1 MSFSRCHMGEI
12 QWSTN
17 INYVPALIFQPT
29 VYSLGTAKNR
39 GPAKF
44 LGNRPGTVSGT
55 VTGTGS
61 PLLGTSSRG
70 VFKFKQDLNCI

>member
-1 MSFSRCHMGEI
+1 MGEI

-17 INYVPALIFQPT
+17 INYVPALICQPT

-61 PLLGTSSRG
+61 PLMHRRKG
-70 VFKFKQDLNCI
+70 VDIRCEHTGIL

>member
-1 MSFSRCHMGEI
+1 MGEI

-17 INYVPALIFQPT
+17 INYLPALIGEPT

-39 GPAKF
+39 RPAKF

-61 PLLGTSSRG
+61 PLVLTLIPQETKHNEAR
-70 VFKFKQDLNCI
+70 FPKEDI